1 MQNYS
6 LDFQIGK
13 LNCRLISPPSSPVLS
28 QPTNTYYEH
37 VHSCVEFHYI
47 EEGSCEFICSKRSF
61 PLTKGQLLAVPPRSY
76 HRQMKQSENF
86 RKFSLLINIL
96 PPSKYC
102 SDSDML
108 FYKTIMV
115 DKPSAIS
122 IKTPELHAAF
132 ARMSEL
138 RKATEIQYAHTEKIR
153 ALCNLLLVELF
164 EEIVDHDKIKKELTV
179 PSISWEEYIID
190 NFTAL
195 KFAPKSSFG
204 ELADQLH
211 VSKRQLHRMI
221 KQKYN
226 TNYRDKMKELRVEIA
241 TGFLCGTDKS
251 ISEISELLGYN
262 NISAFSAFIKNA
274 TGKTPTQI
282 RKDGAQK

>member
-6 LDFQIGK
+6 LDFYIGK
-13 LNCRLISPPSSPVLS
+13 LNCRLINPPSAHIFS
-28 QPTNTYYEH
+28 QNTGTYYEH
-37 VHSCVEFHYI
+37 IHSCVELHYI
-47 EEGSCEFICSKRSF
+47 EEGSCEFICSKKII
-61 PLTKGQLLAVPPRSY
+61 PLTKDQLLAVPPRAY
-76 HRQMKQSENF
+76 HRQIKQSENF
-86 RKFSLLINIL
+86 SKISILINIL
-96 PPSKYC
+96 PPSKDC
-102 SDSDML
+102 SDSDVL
-108 FYKTIMV
+108 FYETIMV
-115 DKPSAIS
+115 EKPSVIS
-122 IKTPELHAAF
+122 INNPELLRTF
-132 ARMSEL
+132 TRLSEL
-138 RKATEIQYAHTEKIR
+138 RKTTEIQYTRTEKLR

-164 EEIVDHDKIKKELTV
+164 EEIVGEDKIKKELTV

-241 TGFLCGTDKS
+241 TGFLRGTDKS
-251 ISEISELLGYN
+251 ISEISDLLGYN
-262 NISAFSAFIKNA
+262 NISAFSTFIKNA

-282 RKDGAQK
+282 RKGRT